1 MAALPVRRILP
12 SIVPPLLESGDQ
24 RLDPAEILVVAAPF
38 IRQQRM
44 DGMMEV
50 IAPLRVKPITAVS
63 PVEEQSRVVQIAFC
77 NELDRPAQLLREFV
91 RRFLEFCQEMLCA
104 EIEDAVDSIQPQGV
118 KVVDF
123 EPIQRVLAKESS
135 HVVAAGTVEI

>member
-12 SIVPPLLESGDQ
+12 SIVPSVLEGRDQ
-24 RLDPAEILVVAAPF
+24 WLDSAEILVVAAPF

-63 PVEEQSRVVQIAFC
+63 PVEEQSRVVQIVSSMVSNGSGSC
-77 NELDRPAQLLREFV
+77 YGPMSPPVRPRGLTKTCSEQ
-91 RRFLEFCQEMLCA
+91 
-104 EIEDAVDSIQPQGV
+104 S
-118 KVVDF
+118 K
-123 EPIQRVLAKESS
+123 
-135 HVVAAGTVEI
+135 